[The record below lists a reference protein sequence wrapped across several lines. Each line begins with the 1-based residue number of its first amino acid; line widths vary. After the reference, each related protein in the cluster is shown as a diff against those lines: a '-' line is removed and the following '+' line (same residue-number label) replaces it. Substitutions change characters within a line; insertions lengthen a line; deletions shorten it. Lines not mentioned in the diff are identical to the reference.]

1 MKKISEILLKF
12 KFNPQLV
19 KIFLFLVCFF
29 KHKFEASLCMSGKL
43 VSAQTPL
50 GAVTSRQHQVL
61 IRGSSRHERTV
72 CAS

>member
-1 MKKISEILLKF
+1 MKKISEILFKF
-12 KFNPQLV
+12 KFNPQLI
-19 KIFLFLVCFF
+19 KIFLFLVCFLN
-29 KHKFEASLCMSGKL
+29 KFEASLCMSGKL

-72 CAS
+72 SAS

>member
-1 MKKISEILLKF
+1 M
-12 KFNPQLV
+12 
-19 KIFLFLVCFF
+19 FF

-61 IRGSSRHERTV
+61 IRGSSRHERTL